1 MIKREWN
8 LRRNCAIAPRQLGFF
23 YAILCATSFAVAIG
37 FTLRGAWFVLLF
49 AVLEMSAVA
58 IAFLIYARHATDRE
72 HIAMLDDYLLVE
84 LIQAQEIRQFKLDLR
99 SIRIVV
105 QETNKGLIDIEAL
118 GARVEVGQFLTER
131 KRREF
136 VLELRQELQRN
147 LVQCFA
153 NDGTT

>member
-84 LIQAQEIRQFKLDLR
+84 LIQAQEVRQFKLDLR
-99 SIRIVV
+99 SIRIAV
-105 QETNKGLIDIEAL
+105 QETNKGLINIEAL
-118 GARVEVGQFLTER
+118 GTRVEVGQFLTEW

-136 VLELRQELQRN
+136 VLELRQELQRDQVSN
-147 LVQCFA
+147 
-153 NDGTT
+153 G

>member
-1 MIKREWN
+1 MIKREWD

-23 YAILCATSFAVAIG
+23 YAILCATSLAVAIG

-99 SIRIVV
+99 SVRIAV

-118 GARVEVGQFLTER
+118 GTRIEVGRFLTEW

-147 LVQCFA
+147 RVS
-153 NDGTT
+153 GG

>member
-1 MIKREWN
+1 MIKREWD

-23 YAILCATSFAVAIG
+23 YAILCATSLAVAIG

-99 SIRIVV
+99 SIRIAL
-105 QETNKGLIDIEAL
+105 QETNKGLINIEAL
-118 GARVEVGQFLTER
+118 GTRIEVGQFLTEW

-147 LVQCFA
+147 RVS
-153 NDGTT
+153 GG

>member
-1 MIKREWN
+1 MIKREWD

-23 YAILCATSFAVAIG
+23 YAILCATSLAVAIG

-84 LIQAQEIRQFKLDLR
+84 VIQAQEIRQFKLDLR
-99 SIRIVV
+99 SIRIAV
-105 QETNKGLIDIEAL
+105 QETNKGLIGIEAL
-118 GARVEVGQFLTER
+118 GTRVEVGQFLTEW

-136 VLELRQELQRN
+136 VLELRQELQRS
-147 LVQCFA
+147 QKACA
-153 NDGTT
+153 

>member
-1 MIKREWN
+1 M
-8 LRRNCAIAPRQLGFF
+8 
-23 YAILCATSFAVAIG
+23 AVAIA

-58 IAFLIYARHATDRE
+58 VAFLIYARHATDRE

-99 SIRIVV
+99 SIRIAV
-105 QETNKGLIDIEAL
+105 QETSKGFIGLEAL
-118 GARVEVGQFLTER
+118 GTRVEVGQFLTEW

-136 VLELRQELQRN
+136 VRELKQEIQRRS
-147 LVQCFA
+147 LPGA
-153 NDGTT
+153 

>member
-1 MIKREWN
+1 MVKREWD

-49 AVLEMSAVA
+49 AVVEMSAVA
-58 IAFLIYARHATDRE
+58 VAFLIYARHATDRE

-84 LIQAQEIRQFKLDLR
+84 LIQAQQVRQFKLDLR
-99 SIRIVV
+99 CIRIAVLDAGR
-105 QETNKGLIDIEAL
+105 GLVGLEAL
-118 GARVEVGQFLTER
+118 GTRVEVGQFLTEW

-136 VLELRQELQRN
+136 VQELRQELQR
-147 LVQCFA
+147 VSA
-153 NDGTT
+153 SAG

>member
-1 MIKREWN
+1 MIKREWD

-23 YAILCATSFAVAIG
+23 YVILCATSMAVAIA

-58 IAFLIYARHATDRE
+58 VAFLIYARHATDRE
-72 HIAMLDDYLLVE
+72 HIAMLDDDYLLVE

-99 SIRIVV
+99 SIRIAV
-105 QETNKGLIDIEAL
+105 QETRKGLIGLEAL
-118 GARVEVGQFLTER
+118 GTRVEVGQFLTEW

-136 VLELRQELQRN
+136 VRELKQEIQRRS
-147 LVQCFA
+147 LPGA
-153 NDGTT
+153 

>member
-1 MIKREWN
+1 MIKREWD

-23 YAILCATSFAVAIG
+23 YAILCATSFTVAIG
-37 FTLRGAWFVLLF
+37 FTLHGAWFVLVF

-58 IAFLIYARHATDRE
+58 AAFLVYAWHATDRE

-84 LIQAQEIRQFKLDLR
+84 LIQAQEVRRFKLDLHA
-99 SIRIVV
+99 IRIAV

-118 GARVEVGQFLTER
+118 GTRVEVGRFLTKW

-147 LVQCFA
+147 QVTS
-153 NDGTT
+153 G

>member
-1 MIKREWN
+1 MIKREWD

-23 YAILCATSFAVAIG
+23 YAILCATSLAVAIG

-58 IAFLIYARHATDRE
+58 IAFLTYARHATDRE

-99 SIRIVV
+99 SIRIAV
-105 QETNKGLIDIEAL
+105 QETNKGLIGIEAL
-118 GARVEVGQFLTER
+118 GTRVEVGQFLTEW

-147 LVQCFA
+147 RVS
-153 NDGTT
+153 GG

>member
-1 MIKREWN
+1 MIKREWD

-23 YAILCATSFAVAIG
+23 YAILCATSLAVAIG
-37 FTLRGAWFVLLF
+37 FTLRGAWVVLLF

-99 SIRIVV
+99 SVRIAV
-105 QETNKGLIDIEAL
+105 QETNKGLIGIEAL
-118 GARVEVGQFLTER
+118 GTRIEVGQFLTEW

-147 LVQCFA
+147 RVS
-153 NDGTT
+153 GG

>member
-1 MIKREWN
+1 M
-8 LRRNCAIAPRQLGFF
+8 RRNCAIAPRQLGFF

-84 LIQAQEIRQFKLDLR
+84 LIQAQEVRQFKLDLR
-99 SIRIVV
+99 SIRIAV
-105 QETNKGLIDIEAL
+105 QETNKGLINIEAL
-118 GARVEVGQFLTER
+118 GTRVEVGQFLTEW

-136 VLELRQELQRN
+136 VLELRQELQRDQVSN
-147 LVQCFA
+147 
-153 NDGTT
+153 G

>member
-1 MIKREWN
+1 MIKREWD

-23 YAILCATSFAVAIG
+23 YVILCATSMAVAIA

-58 IAFLIYARHATDRE
+58 VAFLIYARHATDRE

-99 SIRIVV
+99 SIRIAV
-105 QETNKGLIDIEAL
+105 QEKSKGLIGLEAL
-118 GARVEVGQFLTER
+118 GTRVEVGQFLTEW

-136 VLELRQELQRN
+136 VRELKQEIQRRS
-147 LVQCFA
+147 LPGA
-153 NDGTT
+153 

>member
-1 MIKREWN
+1 MIKREWD

-23 YAILCATSFAVAIG
+23 YAILCATSFTVAVG
-37 FTLRGAWFVLLF
+37 FALRGAWFVLLF

-99 SIRIVV
+99 SIRIAV
-105 QETNKGLIDIEAL
+105 QETNKGLIGIEAL
-118 GARVEVGQFLTER
+118 GTKVEVGQFLTEW

-136 VLELRQELQRN
+136 VLELREELQRYS
-147 LVQCFA
+147 A
-153 NDGTT
+153 

>member
-1 MIKREWN
+1 MIKREWD

-72 HIAMLDDYLLVE
+72 HIAVLDDYLLVE
-84 LIQAQEIRQFKLDLR
+84 VIQAQEIRQFKLDLR
-99 SIRIVV
+99 SIRIAV
-105 QETNKGLIDIEAL
+105 QETNKGLIGIEAL
-118 GARVEVGQFLTER
+118 GTRIEVGQFLTEW

-136 VLELRQELQRN
+136 VLELRQELQRS
-147 LVQCFA
+147 Q
-153 NDGTT
+153 G